1 MKTRE
6 EIFDGLRDMLETDFE
21 IDRNLITME
30 ALLGEDL
37 DFDSIDAIDMIA
49 QLQRQLKCRFRAK
62 IYLLRKGPVLKG
74 KRYFGDHRLLFMLEV
89 NGNRAADRAR
99 HLVHQAAGLSEIYI
113 FRILADFCDLYRIQ

>member
-49 QLQRQLKCRFRAK
+49 QLQRQLKCRFTPEDCKAVK
-62 IYLLRKGPVLKG
+62 TV
-74 KRYFGDHRLLFMLEV
+74 GDVVDIISSRLQD
-89 NGNRAADRAR
+89 N
-99 HLVHQAAGLSEIYI
+99 S
-113 FRILADFCDLYRIQ
+113 

>member
-49 QLQRQLKCRFRAK
+49 QLQRQLKCRFTPEDFKAVK
-62 IYLLRKGPVLKG
+62 TV
-74 KRYFGDHRLLFMLEV
+74 GDVVDIISSRLQD
-89 NGNRAADRAR
+89 N
-99 HLVHQAAGLSEIYI
+99 S
-113 FRILADFCDLYRIQ
+113 